1 MQFILFLFDI
11 TVQVDIVTI
20 SIYIFDEVKFMVKRE
35 LWLKKIRPFYEN
47 ELIKVLI
54 GIRRSGKSIILKQ
67 IQDELLT
74 NGVDSDHI
82 IFINFEDLDFSFIKN
97 ETDLHSYIKPQ
108 IVDDKKYYLF
118 FDEIQNVKNFEKVLN
133 SLRAT
138 QNVSIF
144 ITGSNANLLSGELA
158 TLLAGRYVTF
168 KIMPFTFVESL
179 QIQNITNPTDSD
191 LMNYLKFGGMPQRFY
206 LSTESEIK
214 IFLSDLYD
222 SIVLKDIISRYKV
235 KNVEL
240 LDKII
245 NYLASTSSQ
254 IFSASSINNFFKNE
268 GRECSKETLYNYLSY
283 VVQSCVVNKA
293 KRYDISGKKTLSTLE
308 KYYLA
313 DTGFANLHSLKF
325 DIGAM
330 LENVVYNELIARG
343 YEIQVGVTSNSEIDF
358 IATKDGQKE
367 YYQVA
372 YILHDENTIKREF
385 GVYQKVKDNF
395 PKFVISADH
404 FDFSQ
409 DGIIHKNIIKWL
421 LER

>member
-1 MQFILFLFDI
+1 MQISLFSFDI
-11 TVQVDIVTI
+11 TIQVDTLFVLF
-20 SIYIFDEVKFMVKRE
+20 YIFIEVNYMVKRE

-67 IQDELLT
+67 IQDELLA

-97 ETDLHSYIKPQ
+97 ETDLHNYIKPQ
-108 IVDDKKYYLF
+108 IIDDKKYYLF

-168 KIMPFTFVESL
+168 KIMPFTFAECL

-191 LMNYLKFGGMPQRFY
+191 LMNYLKFGGKPQRFY

-214 IFLSDLYD
+214 TFLSDLYD

-330 LENVVYNELIARG
+330 LENVVYNELISRG

-395 PKFVISADH
+395 PKYVISADH

>member
-1 MQFILFLFDI
+1 MFDI
-11 TVQVDIVTI
+11 TIQIDMFFVL
-20 SIYIFDEVKFMVKRE
+20 IYIFVEVKFMVKRE

-82 IFINFEDLDFSFIKN
+82 IFINFEDLAFSFIKN

-395 PKFVISADH
+395 PKYVISADH

-409 DGIIHKNIIKWL
+409 DGIIHKNIIQWL

>member
-1 MQFILFLFDI
+1 MQISLFSFDTTVRIDTFFVLF
-11 TVQVDIVTI
+11 
-20 SIYIFDEVKFMVKRE
+20 YIFVEVKFMVKRE

-67 IQDELLT
+67 IQDELLA
-74 NGVDSDHI
+74 NGINPDHI
-82 IFINFEDLDFSFIKN
+82 IFINFEDLAFSFIKN
-97 ETDLHSYIKPQ
+97 EIDLHNYIKPQ
-108 IVDDKKYYLF
+108 IIDDKKYYLF
-118 FDEIQNVKNFEKVLN
+118 FDEIQNVQNFEKVLN

-168 KIMPFTFVESL
+168 KIMPFTFVECL

-191 LMNYLKFGGMPQRFY
+191 LMNYLKFGGMPQRFS

-214 IFLSDLYD
+214 TFLSDLYD

-330 LENVVYNELIARG
+330 LENVVYNELLARG

-421 LER
+421 LEG

>member
-1 MQFILFLFDI
+1 
-11 TVQVDIVTI
+11 
-20 SIYIFDEVKFMVKRE
+20 MVKRE

-74 NGVDSDHI
+74 NGIDSDHI
-82 IFINFEDLDFSFIKN
+82 IFINFEDLAFSFIKN
-97 ETDLHSYIKPQ
+97 ETDLHNYIKPQ
-108 IVDDKKYYLF
+108 IIDDKKYYLF
-118 FDEIQNVKNFEKVLN
+118 FDEIQNVQNFEKVLN

-168 KIMPFTFVESL
+168 KIMPFTFVECL
-179 QIQNITNPTDSD
+179 QIQNIANPTDSD
-191 LMNYLKFGGMPQRFY
+191 LMNYLKFGGMPQRFS

-214 IFLSDLYD
+214 TFLSDLYD

-293 KRYDISGKKTLSTLE
+293 KRYDISGKRTLSTLE

-330 LENVVYNELIARG
+330 LENVVYNELLARG
-343 YEIQVGVTSNSEIDF
+343 YEIQVGVTANSEIDF

-385 GVYQKVKDNF
+385 GVYQKIKDNF

-409 DGIIHKNIIKWL
+409 DGIIHMNIIKWL

>member
-1 MQFILFLFDI
+1 MQISLFSFDTTVRIDTFFVLF
-11 TVQVDIVTI
+11 
-20 SIYIFDEVKFMVKRE
+20 YIFIEVNYMVKRE

-74 NGVDSDHI
+74 NGVDSEHI
-82 IFINFEDLDFSFIKN
+82 IFINFEDLAFSFIKN

-179 QIQNITNPTDSD
+179 QIQNISNPTDSD
-191 LMNYLKFGGMPQRFY
+191 LMNYLKFGGMPQRFS

-214 IFLSDLYD
+214 TFLSDLYD

-358 IATKDGQKE
+358 IATKDGQRE

-409 DGIIHKNIIKWL
+409 DGIIHKNIIQWL
-421 LER
+421 LE

>member
-1 MQFILFLFDI
+1 MQIDIFFVLF
-11 TVQVDIVTI
+11 
-20 SIYIFDEVKFMVKRE
+20 YIFVEVKFMVKRE

-74 NGVDSDHI
+74 NGVGSDHI

-214 IFLSDLYD
+214 TFLSDLYD

-395 PKFVISADH
+395 PKYVISADH

-409 DGIIHKNIIKWL
+409 DGIIHKNIIQWL

>member
-1 MQFILFLFDI
+1 MPISLFSFDI
-11 TVQVDIVTI
+11 TIQIDIVAVL
-20 SIYIFDEVKFMVKRE
+20 IYIFVEVKFMVKRE

-168 KIMPFTFVESL
+168 KIMPFTFAECL
-179 QIQNITNPTDSD
+179 QIQNISNPTDSD

-214 IFLSDLYD
+214 TFLSDLYD

-240 LDKII
+240 LDRII

-330 LENVVYNELIARG
+330 LENVVYNELITRG

-358 IATKDGQKE
+358 IATKDGQRE

-409 DGIIHKNIIKWL
+409 DGIIHKNVIQWL
-421 LER
+421 LE

>member
-1 MQFILFLFDI
+1 MQINLFSFDI
-11 TVQVDIVTI
+11 TVQVDIIAVL
-20 SIYIFDEVKFMVKRE
+20 IYIFVEVKFMVKRE

-74 NGVDSDHI
+74 NGVDSEHI
-82 IFINFEDLDFSFIKN
+82 IFINFEDLAFSFIKN
-97 ETDLHSYIKPQ
+97 ETDLHNYIKPQ
-108 IVDDKKYYLF
+108 IIDDKKYYLF
-118 FDEIQNVKNFEKVLN
+118 FDEIQNVQNFEKVLN

-168 KIMPFTFVESL
+168 KIMPFTFAECL
-179 QIQNITNPTDSD
+179 QIQNISNPTDSD
-191 LMNYLKFGGMPQRFY
+191 LMKYLKFGGMPQRFS

-214 IFLSDLYD
+214 TFLSDLYD

-330 LENVVYNELIARG
+330 LENVVYNELLARG

>member
-1 MQFILFLFDI
+1 MKINLFSFDI
-11 TVQVDIVTI
+11 TIQVDIIAVL
-20 SIYIFDEVKFMVKRE
+20 IYIFVEVKFMVKRE

-67 IQDELLT
+67 IQDELLA
-74 NGVDSDHI
+74 NGINPDHI
-82 IFINFEDLDFSFIKN
+82 IFINFEDLAFSFIKN
-97 ETDLHSYIKPQ
+97 ETDLHNYIKPQ

-179 QIQNITNPTDSD
+179 QIQNISNPTDSD
-191 LMNYLKFGGMPQRFY
+191 LMNYLKFGGMPQRFS

-214 IFLSDLYD
+214 TFLSDLYD

-293 KRYDISGKKTLSTLE
+293 KRYDISGKRTLSTLE

-395 PKFVISADH
+395 PKYVISADH

-409 DGIIHKNIIKWL
+409 DGIIHKNVIQWL

>member
-1 MQFILFLFDI
+1 MQFILFSFDI
-11 TVQVDIVTI
+11 TVQVDIVAI
-20 SIYIFDEVKFMVKRE
+20 SIYIFVEVKFMVKRE

-74 NGVDSDHI
+74 NGVNSDHI

-168 KIMPFTFVESL
+168 KIMPSTFAECL

-409 DGIIHKNIIKWL
+409 DGIIHKNIILWL
-421 LER
+421 LEK

>member
-1 MQFILFLFDI
+1 
-11 TVQVDIVTI
+11 
-20 SIYIFDEVKFMVKRE
+20 MVKRE

-118 FDEIQNVKNFEKVLN
+118 FDEIQNVKNFENVLN

-168 KIMPFTFVESL
+168 KIMPFTFAECL

-330 LENVVYNELIARG
+330 LENVVYNELIVRG
-343 YEIQVGVTSNSEIDF
+343 YEIQVGVTTNSEIDF
-358 IATKDGQKE
+358 IATKDGQME

-421 LER
+421 LE

>member
-1 MQFILFLFDI
+1 MQISLFSFDI
-11 TVQVDIVTI
+11 TIQVDIVAVL
-20 SIYIFDEVKFMVKRE
+20 IYIFVEVKFMVKRE

-47 ELIKVLI
+47 ELIKVLV

-67 IQDELLT
+67 IQDELLA
-74 NGVDSDHI
+74 NGINPDHI
-82 IFINFEDLDFSFIKN
+82 IFINFEGLAFSFIKN
-97 ETDLHSYIKPQ
+97 ETDLHNYIKPQ

-168 KIMPFTFVESL
+168 KIMPFTFAECL
-179 QIQNITNPTDSD
+179 QIQNISNPTDSD

-214 IFLSDLYD
+214 TFLSDLYD

-358 IATKDGQKE
+358 IATKDGQRE

-395 PKFVISADH
+395 PKYVISADH

-421 LER
+421 LEG

>member
-1 MQFILFLFDI
+1 
-11 TVQVDIVTI
+11 
-20 SIYIFDEVKFMVKRE
+20 MVKRE

-97 ETDLHSYIKPQ
+97 ETDLHNYIKPQ
-108 IVDDKKYYLF
+108 IIDDKKYYLF

-168 KIMPFTFVESL
+168 KIMPFTFAECL

-214 IFLSDLYD
+214 TFLSDLYD

-358 IATKDGQKE
+358 IATKNGQKE

-395 PKFVISADH
+395 PKYVIGADH

-409 DGIIHKNIIKWL
+409 DGIIHKNIIQWL
-421 LER
+421 LESTIRPVKGHFVQALDSAVFRICNKP

>member
-1 MQFILFLFDI
+1 MQFILFSFDI
-11 TVQVDIVTI
+11 TVQVDIVAI
-20 SIYIFDEVKFMVKRE
+20 SIYIFVEVKFMVKRE

-74 NGVDSDHI
+74 NGVNSDHI

-168 KIMPFTFVESL
+168 KIMPFTFAECL

-409 DGIIHKNIIKWL
+409 DGIIHKNIIQWL
-421 LER
+421 LE

>member
-74 NGVDSDHI
+74 NGVNSDHI

-168 KIMPFTFVESL
+168 KIMPFTFAECL

-240 LDKII
+240 LNKII

-293 KRYDISGKKTLSTLE
+293 KRYDIFGKKTLSTLE

-367 YYQVA
+367 YYQVS

-409 DGIIHKNIIKWL
+409 DGIIHKNIIQWL
-421 LER
+421 LEK

>member
-1 MQFILFLFDI
+1 M
-11 TVQVDIVTI
+11 
-20 SIYIFDEVKFMVKRE
+20 
-35 LWLKKIRPFYEN
+35 
-47 ELIKVLI
+47 
-54 GIRRSGKSIILKQ
+54 
-67 IQDELLT
+67 
-74 NGVDSDHI
+74 
-82 IFINFEDLDFSFIKN
+82 
-97 ETDLHSYIKPQ
+97 
-108 IVDDKKYYLF
+108 
-118 FDEIQNVKNFEKVLN
+118 KNFEKVLN

-168 KIMPFTFVESL
+168 KIMPFTFAECL

-214 IFLSDLYD
+214 TFLSDLYD

-245 NYLASTSSQ
+245 SYLAST
-254 IFSASSINNFFKNE
+254 
-268 GRECSKETLYNYLSY
+268 
-283 VVQSCVVNKA
+283 
-293 KRYDISGKKTLSTLE
+293 
-308 KYYLA
+308 
-313 DTGFANLHSLKF
+313 
-325 DIGAM
+325 
-330 LENVVYNELIARG
+330 
-343 YEIQVGVTSNSEIDF
+343 NSEIDF
-358 IATKDGQKE
+358 IATKDGQRE

-409 DGIIHKNIIKWL
+409 DGIIHKNVIQWL
-421 LER
+421 LEG

>member
-1 MQFILFLFDI
+1 MQFILFSFDI

-395 PKFVISADH
+395 PKYVISADH

>member
-1 MQFILFLFDI
+1 MQISLFSFDI
-11 TVQVDIVTI
+11 TIQVDTFFVLF
-20 SIYIFDEVKFMVKRE
+20 YIFIEVNYMVKRE

-74 NGVDSDHI
+74 NGINPNHI

-97 ETDLHSYIKPQ
+97 ETDLHNYIKPL
-108 IVDDKKYYLF
+108 IIDDKKYYLF

-168 KIMPFTFVESL
+168 KIMPFTFAECL

-214 IFLSDLYD
+214 TFLSDLYD

>member
-1 MQFILFLFDI
+1 MQINLFSFDTTI
-11 TVQVDIVTI
+11 QIDIIAVL
-20 SIYIFDEVKFMVKRE
+20 IYIFVEVKFMVKRE

-67 IQDELLT
+67 IQDELLA
-74 NGVDSDHI
+74 NGINPDHI
-82 IFINFEDLDFSFIKN
+82 IFINFEDLAFSFIKN
-97 ETDLHSYIKPQ
+97 ETDLHNYIKPQ
-108 IVDDKKYYLF
+108 IIDDKKYYLF
-118 FDEIQNVKNFEKVLN
+118 FDEIQNVQNFEKVLN

-168 KIMPFTFVESL
+168 KIMPFTFVECL

-191 LMNYLKFGGMPQRFY
+191 LMNYLKFGGMPQRFS

-214 IFLSDLYD
+214 TFLSDLYD

-330 LENVVYNELIARG
+330 LENVVYNELLARG

-421 LER
+421 LEG

>member
-1 MQFILFLFDI
+1 MLINLFSFDI
-11 TVQVDIVTI
+11 TIQVDIIAVL
-20 SIYIFDEVKFMVKRE
+20 IYIFIEVNYMVKRE

-67 IQDELLT
+67 IQDELFT

-179 QIQNITNPTDSD
+179 QIQNISNPTDSD
-191 LMNYLKFGGMPQRFY
+191 LMNYLKFGGMPQRFS

-214 IFLSDLYD
+214 TFLSDLYD

-358 IATKDGQKE
+358 IATKDGQRE

-395 PKFVISADH
+395 PKYVISADH

-421 LER
+421 LEG

>member
-74 NGVDSDHI
+74 NGVNSDHI

-144 ITGSNANLLSGELA
+144 ITGSNVNLLSGELA

-168 KIMPFTFVESL
+168 KIMPFTFAECL

-343 YEIQVGVTSNSEIDF
+343 YEIQVGVTANSEIDF

-409 DGIIHKNIIKWL
+409 DGIIHKNIIQWL
-421 LER
+421 LEK

>member
-1 MQFILFLFDI
+1 MQISLFSFDI
-11 TVQVDIVTI
+11 TIQIDIVAVL
-20 SIYIFDEVKFMVKRE
+20 IYIFGEVKFMVKRE

-82 IFINFEDLDFSFIKN
+82 IFINFEDLDFSSIKN

-168 KIMPFTFVESL
+168 KIMPFTFAECL

-343 YEIQVGVTSNSEIDF
+343 YEIQVGVTTNSEIDF

-421 LER
+421 LEG

>member
-1 MQFILFLFDI
+1 MQINLFSFDTTI
-11 TVQVDIVTI
+11 QIDIIAVL
-20 SIYIFDEVKFMVKRE
+20 IYIFVEVKFMVKRE

-67 IQDELLT
+67 IQDELLA
-74 NGVDSDHI
+74 NGINPNHI
-82 IFINFEDLDFSFIKN
+82 IFINFEDLAFSFIKN
-97 ETDLHSYIKPQ
+97 ETDLHNYIKPQ
-108 IVDDKKYYLF
+108 IIDDKKYYLF
-118 FDEIQNVKNFEKVLN
+118 FDEIQNVQNFEKVLN

-168 KIMPFTFVESL
+168 KIMPFTFAECL

-191 LMNYLKFGGMPQRFY
+191 LMNYLKFGGMPQRFS

-214 IFLSDLYD
+214 TFLSDLYD

-330 LENVVYNELIARG
+330 LENVVYNELLARG

-421 LER
+421 LEG

>member
-1 MQFILFLFDI
+1 MQINLFSFDTTI
-11 TVQVDIVTI
+11 QIDIIAVL
-20 SIYIFDEVKFMVKRE
+20 IYIFVEVKFMVKRE

-67 IQDELLT
+67 IQDELLA
-74 NGVDSDHI
+74 NGINPNHI
-82 IFINFEDLDFSFIKN
+82 IFINFEDLAFSFIKN
-97 ETDLHSYIKPQ
+97 EIDLHNYIKPQ
-108 IVDDKKYYLF
+108 IIDDKKYYLF
-118 FDEIQNVKNFEKVLN
+118 FDEIQNVQNFEKVLN

-168 KIMPFTFVESL
+168 KIMPFTFVECL

-191 LMNYLKFGGMPQRFY
+191 LMNYLKFGGMPQRFS

-214 IFLSDLYD
+214 TFLSDLYD

-330 LENVVYNELIARG
+330 LENVVYNELLARG

-421 LER
+421 LEG

>member
-1 MQFILFLFDI
+1 MQFILFSFDI
-11 TVQVDIVTI
+11 TAQVDIVAI
-20 SIYIFDEVKFMVKRE
+20 SIYIFVEVKFMVKRE

-168 KIMPFTFVESL
+168 KIMPFTFAECL

-409 DGIIHKNIIKWL
+409 DGIIHKNIIQWL
-421 LER
+421 LE

>member
-1 MQFILFLFDI
+1 MQINLFSFDTTI
-11 TVQVDIVTI
+11 QIDIIAVL
-20 SIYIFDEVKFMVKRE
+20 IYIFVEVKFMVKRE

-67 IQDELLT
+67 IQDELLA
-74 NGVDSDHI
+74 NGINPDHI
-82 IFINFEDLDFSFIKN
+82 IFINFEDLAFSFIKN
-97 ETDLHSYIKPQ
+97 ETDLHNYIKPQ
-108 IVDDKKYYLF
+108 IINDKKYYLF
-118 FDEIQNVKNFEKVLN
+118 FDEIQNVQNFEKVLN

-168 KIMPFTFVESL
+168 KIMPFTFVECL

-191 LMNYLKFGGMPQRFY
+191 LMNYLKFGGMPQRFS

-214 IFLSDLYD
+214 TFLSDLYD

-330 LENVVYNELIARG
+330 LENVVYNELLARG

-421 LER
+421 LEG

>member
-1 MQFILFLFDI
+1 MQFILFSFDI
-11 TVQVDIVTI
+11 TAQVDIVAI
-20 SIYIFDEVKFMVKRE
+20 SIYIFVEVKFMVKRE

-74 NGVDSDHI
+74 NGVNSDHI

-168 KIMPFTFVESL
+168 KIMPFTFAECL

-409 DGIIHKNIIKWL
+409 DGIIHKNIIQWL
-421 LER
+421 LE

>member
-1 MQFILFLFDI
+1 
-11 TVQVDIVTI
+11 
-20 SIYIFDEVKFMVKRE
+20 MVKRE

-67 IQDELLT
+67 IQDELFT

-179 QIQNITNPTDSD
+179 QIQNISNPTDSD
-191 LMNYLKFGGMPQRFY
+191 LMNYLKFGGMPQRFS

-214 IFLSDLYD
+214 TFLSDLYD

-358 IATKDGQKE
+358 IATKDGQRE

-395 PKFVISADH
+395 PKYVISADH

-421 LER
+421 LEG

>member
-1 MQFILFLFDI
+1 MQFILFSFDI
-11 TVQVDIVTI
+11 TAQVDIVAI
-20 SIYIFDEVKFMVKRE
+20 SIYIFVEVKFMVKRE

-74 NGVDSDHI
+74 NGVNSDHI

-168 KIMPFTFVESL
+168 KIMPFTFAECL
-179 QIQNITNPTDSD
+179 KIQNITNPTDSD

-409 DGIIHKNIIKWL
+409 DGIIHKNIILWL
-421 LER
+421 LEK